1 MQSQYVQFGQGTFQI
16 PNDAF
21 PVLAVV
27 GTIEMNEWCVS
38 RQVRGDEMGHCCVL
52 DGLGHRQGF
61 SRMAAAHVHHGL
73 VPRQIHIE
81 GDGKRRQISFRVVAE
96 LRQPF
101 QPLPVDQ

>member
-1 MQSQYVQFGQGTFQI
+1 
-16 PNDAF
+16 
-21 PVLAVV
+21 
-27 GTIEMNEWCVS
+27 
-38 RQVRGDEMGHCCVL
+38 MGHCCVL